1 VAITIPIITDF
12 NGRGTDKAIKQFQ
25 RMEGAGAKAGF
36 AIRKAAIPAG
46 IALAAVGAAI
56 LGGTKAALEDQKSS
70 EQLAR
75 TIGKVTNATKSQVSG
90 LEAYITKTERATNV
104 TDMELRP
111 ALALLSTATG
121 SLEKGQQGLA
131 LALDVAAGTGK
142 PLAQVSEA
150 LSKAYAGNLR
160 GLNALDPRMKE
171 LVKNG
176 ATADEAMQVLSKT
189 FKGDA
194 AAATKTAEGRMK
206 GMSIA
211 ISEAQES
218 IGHALLPAIEKVLP
232 VILKFTRYLQDNP
245 KVVMIAGAAIA
256 GLAVGILALNVAM
269 MILSA
274 NPVAL
279 IIAAVVVAVVAL
291 TVGIITLYKKSETF
305 RKIVEGAWEGVQK
318 AVEIVVNYL
327 KGPVMA
333 AWDTI
338 KGVLEVIKG
347 LISGDFSRVWEG
359 LKTTIGG
366 VLDGIKTTILAFPLL
381 IGNAVLDIGKT
392 IVSKIAEGVAD
403 LATKVW
409 DKITGLPQALKNL
422 AVGWVEGLT
431 ELGGRIITYMVKGV
445 TGLGEKVW
453 DHISGIPEFL
463 KKKISG
469 IAAAMKELGG
479 EIVGFVVTGIENA
492 ASAVAGGLKTMLN
505 GVISV
510 VNKAINAVNKIRSGV
525 NKISP
530 FPDIPPIPNIDPIK
544 LAKGGIVTQPT
555 LALIGEAGP
564 EAVIPL
570 SGRNAGMGMGMTIN
584 VQAGLVANPDQIGQ
598 QIIEAI
604 QKAQRRSGPVFAPA

>member
-305 RKIVEGAWEGVQK
+305 RKIVEGAWEGVKK

-347 LISGDFSRVWEG
+347 LISGDFSRVWDG

-366 VLDGIKTTILAFPLL
+366 VLDFIKATILRFPLL
-381 IGNAVLDIGKT
+381 IGGAVLEIGKT

-409 DKITGLPQALKNL
+409 DKIKALPAALAGL
-422 AVGWVEGLT
+422 AVGWIEGLAS
-431 ELGGRIITYMVKGV
+431 LGGRVITYIVRGV
-445 TGLGEKVW
+445 TGLGAAAWEN
-453 DHISGIPEFL
+453 IQNFAEFL
-463 KKKISG
+463 SKKVEGLAGALKGIGKKIVGYIVDGLESIADSIVAGLKWIINKGIDIVNKG
-469 IAAAMKELGG
+469 IAGLNKGASLL
-479 EIVGFVVTGIENA
+479 NA
-492 ASAVAGGLKTMLN
+492 AIPGG
-505 GVISV
+505 
-510 VNKAINAVNKIRSGV
+510 
-525 NKISP
+525 
-530 FPDIPPIPNIDPIK
+530 DPIGKIDPIPR